1 MKPFGGVPEESSKS
15 KNAGFLEIVILKQG
29 TPVRSIVV
37 MPVSPLDYRYGRDV
51 AKEIWSREGRH
62 ARSLEVERA
71 LIWAHSKMG
80 RVSPEDYD
88 AIAEIADPG
97 IVTADRVDELEAE
110 TKHDIMAL
118 TKAMAEAAGDAGWCV
133 HLGATSND
141 IVDSAVALQIKDSIA
156 IQEQSTLK
164 LILTLCEIA
173 EREKG
178 TVMLGRTHGQAAVP
192 ITFGLK
198 VAVWIDEMR
207 RHLARLREMRARCI
221 TGKFLGA
228 VGTGA
233 AQGERALE
241 LQDLVLGELGLEVP
255 VATTQVVGRDR
266 YIEWV
271 GWMANVA
278 TSIEKIL
285 QEIRNLQRTEIGEVA
300 EAFDSKKQVGS
311 STMAHKKNPIT
322 AENACGLARI
332 VRSMIIPSYENALLW
347 HERDLANSSSERF
360 TLSHSMILL
369 DDVIS
374 KCDRVLSSLVV
385 NRSRMKKNIDSQ
397 NGLIMAEKIML
408 ELVDRGMPRD
418 TAHEELRSASMV
430 AVESGSN
437 LEEVCRGSE
446 SIMKLF
452 DEGEISGLFEPES
465 HLGSSIEIVDRSISI
480 AMGQMSEE

>member
-1 MKPFGGVPEESSKS
+1 
-15 KNAGFLEIVILKQG
+15 
-29 TPVRSIVV
+29 

-141 IVDSAVALQIKDSIA
+141 IVDSAVALQIKDSIVL
-156 IQEQSTLK
+156 QDQSLLK
-164 LILTLCEIA
+164 LIETLCEIA
-173 EREKG
+173 EREKS

-207 RHLARLREMRARCI
+207 RHLVRLREIQPRCI

-255 VATTQVVGRDR
+255 IATTQVVGRDR

-369 DDVIS
+369 DDVMV
-374 KCDRVLSSLVV
+374 KCDRVLSGLEV
-385 NRSRMKKNIDSQ
+385 NRTKMKENIVSQ
-397 NGLIMAEKIML
+397 NGLIMAEKVML

-418 TAHEELRSASMV
+418 MAHEVLRSASMT
-430 AVESGSN
+430 AVETGSN
-437 LEEVCRGSE
+437 LESVCRDSE
-446 SIMKLF
+446 SIMDLF
-452 DEGEISGLFEPES
+452 DEDEIPDLFEPES
-465 HLGSSIEIVDRSISI
+465 HLGSSIKIVNRAIEIAREES
-480 AMGQMSEE
+480 SEK

>member
-1 MKPFGGVPEESSKS
+1 
-15 KNAGFLEIVILKQG
+15 
-29 TPVRSIVV
+29 

-51 AKEIWSREGRH
+51 SKEIWSREGRH

-118 TKAMAEAAGDAGWCV
+118 TKAMAEAAGEAGWCI

-141 IVDSAVALQIKDSIA
+141 IVDSAVALQIKDSIV
-156 IQEQSTLK
+156 IQKDSLLK
-164 LILTLCEIA
+164 LILTMCDIA
-173 EREKG
+173 EKEKD

-198 VAVWIDEMR
+198 VSVWVDEMR
-207 RHLARLREMRARCI
+207 RHLTRLNEITPRCI

-241 LQDLVLGELGLEVP
+241 LQELVLTELGLEVP

-266 YIEWV
+266 YIEWIS
-271 GWMANVA
+271 WMANVA

-285 QEIRNLQRTEIGEVA
+285 QEVRNLQRTEIGEVA

-374 KCDRVLSSLVV
+374 KCDRVLSGLVV
-385 NRSRMKKNIDSQ
+385 DRERMVGNIESQ

-408 ELVDRGMPRD
+408 ELVDRGMARD
-418 TAHEELRSASMV
+418 SAHEELRSASMI
-430 AVESGSN
+430 AVEEGVN
-437 LEEVCRGSE
+437 LEDVCRASE
-446 SIMKLF
+446 SIMSHLEE
-452 DEGEISGLFEPES
+452 DEISGLFDPRS
-465 HLGSSIEIVDRSISI
+465 HLGSSVEIVENTISI
-480 AMGQMSEE
+480 ARELCSEQ